1 MSTSLPLP
9 DSPHSGAPDRQIK
22 RSRRPLPLEASK
34 PLPILQEY
42 FDALLLAN
50 GEQNWW
56 PSRYPFEVIVGAI
69 LVQNTAWKNAKLAIT
84 NLREAGLL
92 SPAAIEKTP
101 LPRLARLIRSSG
113 YFRQKARK
121 LKAFVAFLRRS
132 HGGSLR
138 AMFRT
143 PTVEL
148 REQLLQVHGI
158 GPETADCILL
168 YAGHR
173 PVFVVDAYARRILK
187 RHGLAHGNESYETVR
202 GLFEQSLPSD
212 PRLFNEFHAL
222 IVHTGKHHCRNRAP
236 ICSTCTLRPFLPR
249 PVEGSR

>member
-9 DSPHSGAPDRQIK
+9 DSAHSGA
-22 RSRRPLPLEASK
+22 SVLPATRTSEIPGAPNPS

-42 FDALLLAN
+42 FDALLLAH
-50 GEQNWW
+50 GEQHWW
-56 PSRYPFEVIVGAI
+56 PGRAPFEVIIGAI
-69 LVQNTAWKNAKLAIT
+69 LVQNTAWKNALRAIT

-92 SPAAIEKTP
+92 TPAAVEKAP

-121 LKAFVAFLRRS
+121 LKAFVVFLRKE
-132 HGGSLR
+132 HGGSLE

-143 PTVEL
+143 PTVPL
-148 REQLLQVHGI
+148 REQLLRVHGI

-173 PVFVVDAYARRILK
+173 PVFVVDAYVRRILK
-187 RHGLAHGNESYETVR
+187 RHGLAHGNESYEGVR
-202 GLFEQSLPSD
+202 GLFEKSLPND

-222 IVHTGKHHCRNRAP
+222 IVYTGKHHCRNRAP
-236 ICSTCTLRPFLPR
+236 VCSTCPLRPFLQR